1 MNFLSQHKDTLPII
15 SLSFAAGILV
25 IGGVFFPEHLWGW
38 GLLTGMPVG
47 PLYFLMGL
55 LAVLFASVAVPRF
68 NLRLPTLPS
77 QTRNIWLLAG
87 GVAIVLGLLSYIFP
101 LAAPAFGDSR
111 YIIDLTKGVATQ
123 WEPRFLTDIFK
134 LDFANPKEG
143 TETIIAIMRL
153 LSYFTGQ
160 DGSSLLL
167 WVNRVCG
174 AAFALVW
181 VQFVL
186 SRVTDNASRW
196 MLLIMGLTAP
206 CTQMFYGH
214 YEYYG
219 PVYLSLLLY
228 SRGLLRYIEQDT
240 KGFPW
245 TILLLL
251 LVCLKFHITSFLLLI
266 PTTMVIVYMQRAA
279 WRGFFTWQKL
289 GLWLMMIGLLAGMGI
304 YFFIFKNHDGPR
316 AFTKDTL
323 EEALFLPLYT
333 NEGPPLDRYNL
344 LSLAHIG
351 DYLNLLGIWSP
362 VAIFL
367 LGAVLLTQGK
377 QLPWNAPTVFILG
390 FTSLMYAAAFFVLNP
405 LLSMVCDWD
414 LFSLPA
420 IPLMVFTALLLSK
433 AEDKP
438 SQQWIGPV
446 LALGIMGMAWIFGNA
461 QEETLSNRLRPM
473 GRHVFKTY
481 WIGASTMMHLS
492 SDLLHS
498 TDQAQSERLETLEVL
513 RPYAVIGNDIEFA
526 DILCEA
532 GLYYTNEEN
541 DRAKAL
547 PYFQEAYKYQYNL
560 SRNVLHLLTTHFL
573 LGQYKEAHKYS
584 KTLIGVRKPSYERA
598 YRIAIHTAVEA
609 EAYEDALDF
618 CNNYLAIWPD
628 NAFVK
633 RVRQSLQTS
642 QDPAQTKLLFKQ
654 G

>member
-1 MNFLSQHKDTLPII
+1 MNFLSQHKDTWPII
-15 SLSFAAGILV
+15 FLSFAAGILV
-25 IGGVFFPEHLWGW
+25 IGGLFLPEHLWGW
-38 GLLTGMPVG
+38 GLLAGLPVG
-47 PLYFLMGL
+47 PRYFLVGL
-55 LAVLFASVAVPRF
+55 FTVLFASTAIPGF

-77 QTRNIWLLAG
+77 QTSNIWLLAG
-87 GVAIVLGLLSYIFP
+87 GVAITMGLLSYLFP

-111 YIIDLTKGVATQ
+111 YIIDLTKGVAIQ

-160 DGSSLLL
+160 DGSILLL

-181 VQFVL
+181 VQFIL
-186 SRVTDNASRW
+186 SRIKGNASRW
-196 MLLIMGLTAP
+196 MLLIMGLMAP

-228 SRGLLRYIEQDT
+228 SRGLLRYIEQDK

-245 TILLLL
+245 AILLLL
-251 LVCLKFHITSFLLLI
+251 LLCLKFHITSFLLLL
-266 PTTMVIVYMQRAA
+266 PTGMVIIYKQREA
-279 WRGFFTWQKL
+279 WRGVFTWQKL
-289 GLWLMMIGLLAGMGI
+289 GLWLTIGGLLAGMGI
-304 YFFIFKNHDGPR
+304 YFFIFNNHDGPR

-333 NEGPPLDRYNL
+333 HEGPPLDRYNL
-344 LSLAHIG
+344 FSLAHIG
-351 DYLNLLGIWSP
+351 DYLNLTGIWSP

-367 LGAVLLTQGK
+367 LGAILLTKGK
-377 QLPWNAPTVFILG
+377 QIPWNAPKIFILG
-390 FTSLMYAAAFFVLNP
+390 FTTLTYVAAFFVLNP

-420 IPLMVFTALLLSK
+420 ISLMVFMVLLLEKTKLSHT
-433 AEDKP
+433 
-438 SQQWIGPV
+438 QRWLGPV
-446 LALGIMGMAWIFGNA
+446 LALGIMGMGWILGNA
-461 QEETLSNRLRPM
+461 QETSLGNRLRPM

-481 WIGASTMMHLS
+481 WIGASTMLHLS
-492 SDLLHS
+492 GDLLRNPN
-498 TDQAQSERLETLEVL
+498 QAQAERLETLEIL
-513 RPYAVIGNDIEFA
+513 RPYAVIGNDVEYA
-526 DILCEA
+526 DLLCEA
-532 GLYYTNEEN
+532 GLYYAQEEK
-541 DRAKAL
+541 DRVKAL
-547 PYFQEAYKYQYNL
+547 PYFQEAHKYQYNL
-560 SRNVLHLLTTHFL
+560 SRNVFHLLTTHFL

-598 YRIAIHTAVEA
+598 YRIAIHTAIEA

-633 RVRQSLQTS
+633 RVRQSLETS
-642 QDPAQTKLLFKQ
+642 EDPAQTKVLFKQ